1 MSVKR
6 LGNKKYEIRGS
17 VPTSTGKYHRYS
29 FRKTFNSIND
39 AREFELKY
47 KESFNAETHAFE
59 SHSYTLKEF
68 IDVYDLAKANQ
79 LKSST
84 KQSNTYISKY
94 FESLYDEKI
103 QSLTSGQIKQITD
116 AAFKKG
122 LSEEYVN
129 KMLTYLNKI
138 FNYGLEM
145 GYVQFNPVKRIPKYK
160 RPDKIIDE
168 DDFYTP
174 DEFEQFIQYFPRNKE
189 NGEYVCYVIVNLLYF
204 MGCRFGE
211 CVALTMNDIDMDK
224 GTIRFNKTVARYVQG
239 RSYLVTPPK
248 TRNSI
253 RTITMP
259 KRMKCIMQ
267 EYLDWYKD
275 LYCVT
280 KETFLFG
287 VDRPVLAKVVKKR
300 MAIACERSGIR
311 MIKIHGFRQSNASL
325 LCNANAPVSLVAKR
339 LGHTQTE
346 CLKTYVKFFNNSEQ
360 DLIDIIDS
368 QFE

>member
-1 MSVKR
+1 
-6 LGNKKYEIRGS
+6 
-17 VPTSTGKYHRYS
+17 
-29 FRKTFNSIND
+29 
-39 AREFELKY
+39 
-47 KESFNAETHAFE
+47 
-59 SHSYTLKEF
+59 
-68 IDVYDLAKANQ
+68 
-79 LKSST
+79 
-84 KQSNTYISKY
+84 
-94 FESLYDEKI
+94 
-103 QSLTSGQIKQITD
+103 
-116 AAFKKG
+116 
-122 LSEEYVN
+122 
-129 KMLTYLNKI
+129 MLTYLNKI

-174 DEFEQFIQYFPRNKE
+174 DEFEQFIQCFPKNKE

-275 LYCVT
+275 LYCIT
-280 KETFLFG
+280 KDTFLFG

-311 MIKIHGFRQSNASL
+311 MIKIHGFRRSNASL

>member
-1 MSVKR
+1 M
-6 LGNKKYEIRGS
+6 
-17 VPTSTGKYHRYS
+17 
-29 FRKTFNSIND
+29 
-39 AREFELKY
+39 
-47 KESFNAETHAFE
+47 
-59 SHSYTLKEF
+59 
-68 IDVYDLAKANQ
+68 
-79 LKSST
+79 
-84 KQSNTYISKY
+84 
-94 FESLYDEKI
+94 
-103 QSLTSGQIKQITD
+103 
-116 AAFKKG
+116 
-122 LSEEYVN
+122 
-129 KMLTYLNKI
+129 
-138 FNYGLEM
+138 
-145 GYVQFNPVKRIPKYK
+145 
-160 RPDKIIDE
+160 
-168 DDFYTP
+168 
-174 DEFEQFIQYFPRNKE
+174 
-189 NGEYVCYVIVNLLYF
+189 NLLYF
-204 MGCRFGE
+204 IGCRFGE

-275 LYCVT
+275 LYCIT
-280 KETFLFG
+280 KDTFLFG

-300 MAIACERSGIR
+300 MAIACEKSGIR
-311 MIKIHGFRQSNASL
+311 MIKIHGFRRSNASL